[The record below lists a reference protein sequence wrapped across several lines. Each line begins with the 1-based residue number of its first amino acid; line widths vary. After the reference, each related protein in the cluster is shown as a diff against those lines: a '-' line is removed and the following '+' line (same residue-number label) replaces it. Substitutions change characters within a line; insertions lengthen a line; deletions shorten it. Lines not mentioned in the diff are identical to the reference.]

1 MARGYDV
8 TEVKFRLIKLLRDSK
23 TGISGVEISKRLGI
37 NRVTMAKYLNIFSAE
52 QIISEKSIGNVNL
65 WFVQDGIEQLQFPDD
80 YLRIQEQYINHVSKC
95 SESGVNNLVRN
106 CLNSEVNVTR
116 LMTEIILPTIA
127 QIQLNFDE
135 GKIGNAEH
143 QLMKNMISKSIHII
157 NLHSSNLENEKNVIV
172 IASDYQSVLEA
183 HATSAVYHTH
193 GWNTFFLGD
202 MSPSIDVLFDL
213 ELTKLL
219 SKVWKSKQGLM
230 IIVVFSYTEEGLK
243 FFSEAFNS
251 VKGKNDDNLHLVL
264 SGKIGKKVTI
274 KSDLQTEKLE
284 DILQWSQTKFENL

>member
-23 TGISGVEISKRLGI
+23 TGISGVEISERLGI
-37 NRVTMAKYLNIFSAE
+37 NRVTMAKYLKIFSAE
-52 QIISEKSIGNVNL
+52 QIISETSIGNVNL

-80 YLRIQEQYINHVSKC
+80 YLRVQEQYINHVSKC

-116 LMTEIILPTIA
+116 LMTEIILPAIA

-135 GKIGNAEH
+135 GKIGNAEQ
-143 QLMKNMISKSIHII
+143 QLMKNMISKSIQII

-172 IASDYQSVLEA
+172 IASDSQSVLEA
-183 HATSAVYHTH
+183 HATSAVYHTY

-202 MSPSIDVLFDL
+202 MSSSIDVLFDL

-230 IIVVFSYTEEGLK
+230 IIVVFSHTEEGLK

-251 VKGKNDDNLHLVL
+251 VKGKNDGNLHLVL
-264 SGKIGKKVTI
+264 SGKIGKKVSI

>member
-23 TGISGVEISKRLGI
+23 TGISGVEISERLGI
-37 NRVTMAKYLNIFSAE
+37 NRVTMAKYLKIFSAE
-52 QIISEKSIGNVNL
+52 QIISETSIGNVNL

-80 YLRIQEQYINHVSKC
+80 YLRVQEQYINHVSKC

-135 GKIGNAEH
+135 GKIGNAEQ
-143 QLMKNMISKSIHII
+143 QLMKNMISKSIQII

-172 IASDYQSVLEA
+172 IASDSQSVLEA

-251 VKGKNDDNLHLVL
+251 VKGKNDGNLHLVL
-264 SGKIGKKVTI
+264 SGKIGKKVSI

>member
-127 QIQLNFDE
+127 QVQLNFDE

-143 QLMKNMISKSIHII
+143 QLMKNMISKSILII

-172 IASDYQSVLEA
+172 IASDSQSVLEA

-264 SGKIGKKVTI
+264 AGKVGKKVKM
-274 KSDLQTEKLE
+274 KSDLQTEKFE
-284 DILQWSQTKFENL
+284 DIIQWSQTTFENI